1 MIKAE
6 RKKVNNVDYI
16 VTDYMFNNDNIGI
29 NLDTLN
35 STKTNK
41 MLNISCIPISYSENQ
56 FNSSSSMISVISNLS
71 NSGEKI
77 YMNFNI
83 TYPDKTDIQQIII
96 PDNEFATDMI
106 NTCILD
112 KKDIKEMPCYKNNFD
127 NMINKIKEESLAQ
140 NILIKTSELNYKCY
154 VYTDDLVF
162 LGTANR
168 LLENKY
174 SAGQYVLGEYCGKNL
189 GDYIDEYG
197 DTTKLVI
204 DMCITKDITLQ
215 FRNIELLDTIKS
227 TFGYASIDMSK
238 TKVVR
243 ISNNHTDITYKLPET
258 LILPEYKPNYNHD
271 NYYERFLIGNSP
283 TDIEKFYKLNK
294 VSTNPTININQY
306 LMW

>member
-6 RKKVNNVDYI
+6 RKKVNNIDYI

-41 MLNISCIPISYSENQ
+41 LLNIPCIPISYSENQ
-56 FNSSSSMISVISNLS
+56 FNSHSSMIGITSNLS

-83 TYPDKTDIQQIII
+83 SYPDKTDVQQIVI
-96 PDNEFATDMI
+96 PDDEFATDMI

-127 NMINKIKEESLAQ
+127 NTINKIKEEALAQ

-174 SAGQYVLGEYCGKNL
+174 TAGQYVLGEYCGKNL

-215 FRNIELLDTIKS
+215 FRNIELIDTVKS
-227 TFGYASIDMSK
+227 TLGYVLIDMSK

-243 ISNNHTDITYKLPET
+243 ISNNHTDITYKIPET
-258 LILPEYKPNYNHD
+258 LILPEYRPNYNYD

-294 VSTNPTININQY
+294 VSTIPTININQY